1 MLRKVWL
8 DYLEGFRWSKIRAFY
23 NFNRAWVFIYM
34 LTMLPFIVQNNHEE
48 IILVEYYLTVIPIL
62 LGFHT
67 MAIVPLRLPK
77 QMYLCPMGMEERQQ
91 YLKQM
96 FWVRLV
102 MPIFLGMVLSTIGVL
117 AGRFEWLYVGKLLFG
132 LLSFMIAGSI
142 TYFPGSVMDR
152 DNDKEKEHFTDKR
165 LKGLKT
171 IGMIGQVTGLIYAVL
186 LIFQVGDTDMWI
198 RYLSDILVLPI
209 IISDLWTLRYLSTV
223 LELNV
228 DYENAYE
235 VLKEQKV

>member
-23 NFNRAWVFIYM
+23 NFNRAWIFIYM

-48 IILVEYYLTVIPIL
+48 IVLGEYYLVVIPVL

-67 MAIVPLRLPK
+67 MAIIPLRLPK
-77 QMYLCPMGMEERQQ
+77 QMYLCPMGMNERQQ

-96 FWVRLV
+96 FLVRLV
-102 MPIFLGMVLSTIGVL
+102 VPVFLGIVLSAIGMVV
-117 AGRFEWLYVGKLLFG
+117 GRFDWIYVGKQIFG
-132 LLSFMIAGSI
+132 LFSFMIAGSI

-165 LKGLKT
+165 LRGLKT
-171 IGMIGQVTGLIYAVL
+171 IGMIGQVTTLIYVVL
-186 LIFQVGDTDMWI
+186 LIFQVGDTDIWI
-198 RYLSDILVLPI
+198 TKLSDILVLPI
-209 IISDLWTLRYLSTV
+209 IISDLWTMRYLPTV

-235 VLKEQKV
+235 VLKEKKA

>member
-23 NFNRAWVFIYM
+23 NFNRAWIFIYM

-48 IILVEYYLTVIPIL
+48 SVLVEYYLTVIPLL
-62 LGFHT
+62 LGMHT
-67 MAIVPLRLPK
+67 MAIIPLRLPK
-77 QMYLCPMGMEERQQ
+77 QMYLCPMGMRERQQ

-96 FWVRLV
+96 FWLRLM
-102 MPIFLGMVLSTIGVL
+102 MPVLFGMVLFTIGVM
-117 AGRFEWLYVGKLLFG
+117 AERFDWLYVGKQVFG
-132 LLSFMIAGSI
+132 LLSIMISGSI

-171 IGMIGQVTGLIYAVL
+171 IGMIGQVTSLIYVVL
-186 LIFQVGDTDMWI
+186 LIFFMTTLRWVRI
-198 RYLSDILVLPI
+198 LNDILALPI
-209 IISDLWTLRYLSTV
+209 LIADIWTLRYLPTI

-235 VLKEQKV
+235 VLKEQKA

>member
-8 DYLEGFRWSKIRAFY
+8 DYLEGFRWSKIRGFY
-23 NFNRAWVFIYM
+23 NFSRAWVFIYM

-48 IILVEYYLTVIPIL
+48 IVLLEYYLVVIPLL

-67 MAIVPLRLPK
+67 MAMIPLRLPK
-77 QMYLCPMGMEERQQ
+77 QMYLCPMGMKERQQ

-102 MPIFLGMVLSTIGVL
+102 VPVFLGIVLSAIGMAVR
-117 AGRFEWLYVGKLLFG
+117 RFDWIYVGKQIFG
-132 LLSFMIAGSI
+132 LVSFMIAGSI

-186 LIFQVGDTDMWI
+186 LIFQVGETDMWI
-198 RYLSDILVLPI
+198 SSLSDILVLPI
-209 IISDLWTLRYLSTV
+209 IISDLWTMRYLPTV

-235 VLKEQKV
+235 VLKEKKA

>member
-48 IILVEYYLTVIPIL
+48 IILVEYYLTVIPLL

-96 FWVRLV
+96 FWVRLA
-102 MPIFLGMVLSTIGVL
+102 MPILLGMVLSTIGVL

-152 DNDKEKEHFTDKR
+152 DNDKEKEHFNDKR

>member
-48 IILVEYYLTVIPIL
+48 IILVEYYLTVIPLL

-102 MPIFLGMVLSTIGVL
+102 MPILLGMVLSTIGVL
-117 AGRFEWLYVGKLLFG
+117 VGRFEWLYVGKLIFG
-132 LLSFMIAGSI
+132 LLSFMLAGSI

-171 IGMIGQVTGLIYAVL
+171 IGMIGQVTTLIYVVL

-198 RYLSDILVLPI
+198 KKLSDILMLPI
-209 IISDLWTLRYLSTV
+209 IISAIWVFRYLPTV

>member
-8 DYLEGFRWSKIRAFY
+8 DYLDGFRWSKIRAFY

-67 MAIVPLRLPK
+67 MAIIPLRLPK

-102 MPIFLGMVLSTIGVL
+102 MPILLGMVLSTIGVL

-171 IGMIGQVTGLIYAVL
+171 IGMIGQVTGLIYVVL

>member
-23 NFNRAWVFIYM
+23 NFNRAWIFIYM

-48 IILVEYYLTVIPIL
+48 IVLAEYYLVVIPVL

-67 MAIVPLRLPK
+67 MAIIPLRLPK
-77 QMYLCPMGMEERQQ
+77 QMYLCPMGMNERQQ

-96 FWVRLV
+96 FWVRLM
-102 MPIFLGMVLSTIGVL
+102 MPLLIGTVLSAIGMLVL
-117 AGRFEWLYVGKLLFG
+117 RFDWIYVGKQLFG
-132 LLSFMIAGSI
+132 LLSFMLAGSI

-152 DNDKEKEHFTDKR
+152 DNDKDKEHFTDKR

-171 IGMIGQVTGLIYAVL
+171 AGVVGQVTTLIYVVL

-198 RYLSDILVLPI
+198 TKLSDILMLPI
-209 IISDLWTLRYLSTV
+209 IISDIWLLRYLPTV

>member
-8 DYLEGFRWSKIRAFY
+8 DYLDGFRWSKIRAFY

-102 MPIFLGMVLSTIGVL
+102 MPILLGMVLSTIGVL
-117 AGRFEWLYVGKLLFG
+117 AGRFEWLYVGKQLFG

>member
-8 DYLEGFRWSKIRAFY
+8 DYLEGFGWSKIRAFY

-48 IILVEYYLTVIPIL
+48 IILVEYYLTVIPLL

-102 MPIFLGMVLSTIGVL
+102 MPILLGMVLSTIGVL

-198 RYLSDILVLPI
+198 RYLNDILVFPI

>member
-8 DYLEGFRWSKIRAFY
+8 DYLDGFRWSKIRAFY

-102 MPIFLGMVLSTIGVL
+102 MPILLGMVLSTIGVV

-152 DNDKEKEHFTDKR
+152 DNDKEKEHFTDNR

>member
-8 DYLEGFRWSKIRAFY
+8 DYLEGFRWNKIRAFY

-48 IILVEYYLTVIPIL
+48 IILIEYYLTVIPIL

-102 MPIFLGMVLSTIGVL
+102 MPILLGMVLSTIGVL

-142 TYFPGSVMDR
+142 TYFPGSIMDR

-171 IGMIGQVTGLIYAVL
+171 IGMIGQVTGLIYVVL

-198 RYLSDILVLPI
+198 RYLSDILMLPI
-209 IISDLWTLRYLSTV
+209 IISDIWVLRYLPTV